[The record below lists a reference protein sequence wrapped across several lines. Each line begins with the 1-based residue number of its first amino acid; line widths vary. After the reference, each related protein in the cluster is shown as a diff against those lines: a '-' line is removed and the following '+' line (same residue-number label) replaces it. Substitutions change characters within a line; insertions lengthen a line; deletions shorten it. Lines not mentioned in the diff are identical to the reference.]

1 MPSKKVTVMCLW
13 CKYRF
18 LVQIEAKYKSAEVI
32 PQGGDLP
39 KDQGENASC
48 PKCGHQLHIIWRS

>member
-1 MPSKKVTVMCLW
+1 MPPKKVTVTCLW

-48 PKCGHQLHIIWRS
+48 PKCGHQLYIIWRS

>member
-1 MPSKKVTVMCLW
+1 MPPKKVTVKCLW

-18 LVQIEAKYKSAEVI
+18 LVQIEAKYKSAEAI

-39 KDQGENASC
+39 KDQGENSSC
-48 PKCGHQLHIIWRS
+48 PKCGHQLYIIWRS